1 MYIIIVGAGNV
12 GYGLAL
18 ELYGNTDYELL
29 LVERNRQRALQLRE
43 ELGELV
49 VEGDGTEVTFL
60 EGIGASR
67 ADLVIAVTGDDA
79 HNLIA
84 CQVARHHFA
93 IGRTIARVNN
103 PRNERLFQ
111 LLGIEATVS
120 AAAAVLAQIEVDLP
134 EQAFIPLVK
143 LRASGLEVVDLH
155 VQGAAAAA
163 GVALRDLELPDRTTI
178 SLVINGEGA
187 SVPDGDTVLQPGDE
201 IIAIID
207 QRAEPEMR
215 ALVSAPPPPRASR
228 CATWS
233 CRTAPQSRS

>member
-1 MYIIIVGAGNV
+1 M
-12 GYGLAL
+12 
-18 ELYGNTDYELL
+18 
-29 LVERNRQRALQLRE
+29 
-43 ELGELV
+43 
-49 VEGDGTEVTFL
+49 
-60 EGIGASR
+60 
-67 ADLVIAVTGDDA
+67 
-79 HNLIA
+79 
-84 CQVARHHFA
+84 ARHHFQ

-111 LLGIEATVS
+111 MLGIEATVS

-215 ALVSAPPPPRASR
+215 ALVSAPPTQAAPREP
-228 CATWS
+228 
-233 CRTAPQSRS
+233 AP

>member
-18 ELYGNTDYELL
+18 ELYGNTDYEVL
-29 LVERNRQRALQLRE
+29 LVERNRQRALLLRE
-43 ELGELV
+43 ELGELA

-60 EGIGASR
+60 ESIGTAR
-67 ADLVIAVTGDDA
+67 ADLLIAVTGDDA
-79 HNLIA
+79 HNLVA
-84 CQVARHHFA
+84 CQVARHRFH

-155 VQGAAAAA
+155 VQSGSAAA
-163 GVALRDLELPDRTTI
+163 GVTLRDLPLPAKTVV
-178 SLVINGEGA
+178 SLVLSGDGA
-187 SVPDGDTVLQPGDE
+187 NVPDGDTVLQPGDE

-207 QRAEPEMR
+207 QAAEPAMR
-215 ALVSAPPPPRASR
+215 ALVSARLPPPPQRDGG
-228 CATWS
+228 
-233 CRTAPQSRS
+233 P

>member
-18 ELYGNTDYELL
+18 ELYGNTDYEVL
-29 LVERNRQRALQLRE
+29 LVERQRQRALLLRE

-60 EGIGASR
+60 ERIGARR

-79 HNLIA
+79 HNLVA
-84 CQVARHHFA
+84 CQVARHYFG

-111 LLGIEATVS
+111 L
-120 AAAAVLAQIEVDLP
+120 
-134 EQAFIPLVK
+134 VK

-155 VQGAAAAA
+155 VQEDASAA
-163 GVALRDLELPDRTTI
+163 GVALRDLELPERTTI
-178 SLVINGEGA
+178 SLVISGEGA
-187 SVPDGDTVLQPGDE
+187 NVPDGDTVLRPGDE

-207 QRAEPEMR
+207 QQAEPEMR
-215 ALVSAPPPPRASR
+215 ALVSAPLPPGAEPREPS
-228 CATWS
+228 
-233 CRTAPQSRS
+233 P